1 MNFEPSAEQVQLAD
15 SVTRLL
21 ADSGGFEQRRRV
33 AAGETG
39 WNEGL
44 WRQLC
49 ELGLPAM
56 AVGEDYEGFGGGMA
70 DLQPVFRAF
79 GSALLLEPALPA
91 LVLAPQAL
99 QWGAT
104 ETLRTELLPKMA
116 RGQLRLGWAHDE
128 AGRGHERLW
137 VETRARCES
146 GRWHL
151 TGVKHNVL
159 HAAAMDRF
167 LVSARSV
174 GESGEA
180 RGLALFLVDAGAA
193 GVRLD
198 SHRLI
203 DDTTAGDL
211 HLDGAAALPIFDPSD
226 GGRAL
231 RAIERTER
239 AGIAA
244 ACADMVGAMEA
255 AFDLTKSYV
264 AVRKQFGRAIGE
276 NQALRHRIAEMYV
289 SLEVARSMAV
299 AAALA
304 VDDPEAEDAE
314 HDSAR
319 AKLVVGRQAR
329 ALCQLAIQLHGGIGM
344 TEECA
349 VGHYLRR
356 VLVLDQ
362 LFGDVDAQAARLAQ
376 AL

>member
-15 SVTRLL
+15 SVARLL
-21 ADSGGFEQRRRV
+21 ADHGGFEQRRRV
-33 AAGETG
+33 AAGATG
-39 WNEGL
+39 WDEDL
-44 WRQLC
+44 WRRLC
-49 ELGLPAM
+49 ELGLPAL
-56 AVGEDYEGFGGGMA
+56 AVSEDYEGFGGGMA
-70 DLQPVFRAF
+70 DLLPVFQAF
-79 GSALLLEPALPA
+79 GRALLLEPALSA
-91 LVLAPQAL
+91 LVLGPQAL

-104 ETLRTELLPKMA
+104 ETLRAELLPRVA

-128 AGRGHERLW
+128 AGRRHDKLS
-137 VETRARCES
+137 VETHARCES
-146 GRWHL
+146 GRWL
-151 TGVKHNVL
+151 LEGVKCNVL

-174 GESGEA
+174 GQPGDT
-180 RGLALFLVDAGAA
+180 RGLALFLVDARTA
-193 GVRLD
+193 GVQLHP
-198 SHRLI
+198 HRLI
-203 DDTTAGDL
+203 DDTVAGEL
-211 HLDGAAALPIFDPSD
+211 RLEGAVALPIFDPSE
-226 GGRAL
+226 GNRAL

-255 AFDLTKSYV
+255 AFDLAKTYI
-264 AVRKQFGRAIGE
+264 AVRQQFGRAIGQ
-276 NQALRHRIAEMYV
+276 NQSLRHRIAEMYV

-304 VDDPEAEDAE
+304 VDDPEAEGAE

-376 AL
+376 TL

>member
-1 MNFEPSAEQVQLAD
+1 MNFEQSAEQTQLAD
-15 SVTRLL
+15 SVARLL

-70 DLQPVFRAF
+70 DLLPVFRAF

-104 ETLRTELLPKMA
+104 ETLRTELLPTVA

-128 AGRGHERLW
+128 AGRRHDRLW

-146 GRWHL
+146 GHWHL
-151 TGVKHNVL
+151 TGIKHNVL

-174 GESGEA
+174 GEPGET
-180 RGLALFLVDAGAA
+180 RGLALFLVDARAA
-193 GVRLD
+193 GVRLQP
-198 SHRLI
+198 HRLI
-203 DDTTAGDL
+203 DDTAAGEL
-211 HLDGAAALPIFDPSD
+211 QLEGAVALPIFDPGNSD
-226 GGRAL
+226 HAL
-231 RAIERTER
+231 RAIEHTER

-255 AFDLTKSYV
+255 AFDLAKAYI
-264 AVRKQFGRAIGE
+264 AVRQQFGRTIGQ
-276 NQALRHRIAEMYV
+276 NQSLRHRIAEMYV

-304 VDDPEAEDAE
+304 VDDSEAEGAE

-362 LFGDVDAQAARLAQ
+362 LFGDVDAQAACLAQ

>member
-1 MNFEPSAEQVQLAD
+1 MNFEPSAEQTQLAD
-15 SVTRLL
+15 SVSRVL
-21 ADSGGFEQRRRV
+21 ADHGGFEQRRRV

-39 WNEGL
+39 WDEGL
-44 WRQLC
+44 WQRLC
-49 ELGLPAM
+49 ELGVPAL
-56 AVGEDYEGFGGGMA
+56 AVSEDCEGFGGGMA
-70 DLQPVFRAF
+70 DLLPVFQAF
-79 GSALLLEPALPA
+79 GRALLLEPALSA

-104 ETLRTELLPKMA
+104 ETLRRELLPSVA

-128 AGRGHERLW
+128 AGRRHARHW

-146 GRWHL
+146 GRWL
-151 TGVKHNVL
+151 LDGVKHNVL
-159 HAAAMDRF
+159 HAGAMDRF
-167 LVSARSV
+167 VVSARSA
-174 GESGEA
+174 GEPGEGG
-180 RGLALFLVDAGAA
+180 GLALFLVDARAA
-193 GVRLD
+193 GVRLAH
-198 SHRLI
+198 HRLV
-203 DDTTAGDL
+203 DDTSAGDL
-211 HLDGAAALPIFDPSD
+211 RLEAAVALPIFDSSN
-226 GGRAL
+226 GTHAS
-231 RAIERTER
+231 RAIERVER

-244 ACADMVGAMEA
+244 VCADMVGAMEA
-255 AFDLTKSYV
+255 AFDLTKTYI
-264 AVRKQFGRAIGE
+264 AVRQQFGRAIGQ
-276 NQALRHRIAEMYV
+276 NQALRHRIAEMVV

-304 VDDPEAEDAE
+304 VDDPDAEGAE

-329 ALCQLAIQLHGGIGM
+329 ALCQLAIQLHGGIGL

-376 AL
+376 TL